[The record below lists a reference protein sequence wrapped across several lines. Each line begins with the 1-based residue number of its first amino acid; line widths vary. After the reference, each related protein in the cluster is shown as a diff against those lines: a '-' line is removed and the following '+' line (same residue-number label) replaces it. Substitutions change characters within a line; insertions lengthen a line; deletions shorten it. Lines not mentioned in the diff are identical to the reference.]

1 MKASCLF
8 GVFLL
13 LLTATP
19 GCHKAS
25 RTASDSAPNPAQ
37 NQAPLTPQET
47 LAKQAVDLLNQ
58 ASELLGSIHDRA
70 SAAAAAPK
78 LKAIAAQLQDL
89 NRRGV
94 PLGSQIR
101 ESPQAVGRFMGDLE
115 KGTQR
120 YADLAV
126 KMLAQENLLGP
137 EFQEALRELGKLPQ

>member
-1 MKASCLF
+1 MKVSYLF
-8 GVFLL
+8 GVLL
-13 LLTATP
+13 LLTAAL

-25 RTASDSAPNPAQ
+25 RTAGESDPKPAAV
-37 NQAPLTPQET
+37 QAPLTPQET

-58 ASELLGSIHDRA
+58 ASELLGSIRERA

-94 PLGSQIR
+94 PLGSQLR
-101 ESPQAVGRFMGDLE
+101 ENPQAVGRFMGDLE
-115 KGTQR
+115 KATQR